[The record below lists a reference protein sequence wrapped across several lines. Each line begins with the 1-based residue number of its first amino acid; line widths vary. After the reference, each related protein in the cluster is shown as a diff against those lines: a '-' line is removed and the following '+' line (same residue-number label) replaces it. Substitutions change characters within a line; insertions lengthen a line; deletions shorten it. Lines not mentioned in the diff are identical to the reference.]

1 MSRKKFGE
9 ILLED
14 QLINS
19 NQLNDALE
27 RQKLSKKP
35 LGKILEEMDIIL
47 EEDIAKAL
55 SRQFGFPFARQ
66 IARHKF
72 PQSILDIIDAE
83 TALAHLVFPVKL
95 DGKTL
100 YLAMANPLNMTLQ
113 SNLAFKLN
121 LRIAPCV
128 STPTDIKA
136 AIEKHYKDVRS
147 PAHEDRS
154 WNILI
159 VDNQEP
165 ALNAAQ
171 AALVK
176 EGFTVHQARNG
187 VEGLKMAVQH
197 MPNLIITEIALPR
210 MDGIELFKSLRDN
223 PTLEDILVIA
233 YSGKSTAEDEYK
245 LLEMGFYDFIA
256 KPINP
261 IRLQARVK
269 RAVRWRGC
277 TKA

>member
-14 QLINS
+14 QLINN
-19 NQLNDALE
+19 NQLNDALA
-27 RQKLSKKP
+27 RQKTSKKP

-55 SRQFGFPFARQ
+55 SKQFGFPFARQ
-66 IARHKF
+66 IVRHKF
-72 PQSILDIIDAE
+72 SQSVLDIVEAE
-83 TALAHLVFPVKL
+83 TALAHLVFPLKL

-113 SNLAFKLN
+113 SNLSFKLG

-128 STPTDIKA
+128 ATPADIKA
-136 AIEKHYKDVRS
+136 AIEKHYKNSV
-147 PAHEDRS
+147 PATKEDRS
-154 WNILI
+154 WDILL
-159 VDNQEP
+159 VDNQEL
-165 ALNAAQ
+165 ALSAAE
-171 AALVK
+171 AALIK
-176 EGFTVHQARNG
+176 EGFTIHKARNG
-187 VEGLKMAVQH
+187 MEGLKMAVQYQ
-197 MPNLIITEIALPR
+197 PNLIITEIAMPR
-210 MDGIELFKSLRDN
+210 MDGIELFKALQDN
-223 PTLEDILVIA
+223 PALEDILVIA
-233 YSGKSTAEDEYK
+233 YTGKSAAEDEYK
-245 LLEMGFYDFIA
+245 LLDMGFYDFIA

-261 IRLQARVK
+261 VRLQARVK

>member
-14 QLINS
+14 QLINDE
-19 NQLNDALE
+19 QLNDALA
-27 RQKLSKKP
+27 RQKSLKKP

-55 SRQFGFPFARQ
+55 SKQFGFPFARQ
-66 IARHKF
+66 IVRHKF
-72 PQSILDIIDAE
+72 SQSILNVVDVE
-83 TALAHLVFPVKL
+83 TAMAHLVFPLKL

-113 SNLAFKLN
+113 SNLSFKLG

-136 AIEKHYKDVRS
+136 AIEKHYKS
-147 PAHEDRS
+147 PAPALKDSHS
-154 WNILI
+154 WDILL
-159 VDNQEP
+159 VDNQDL
-165 ALNAAQ
+165 ALSAAE
-171 AALVK
+171 AALSK
-176 EGFTVHQARNG
+176 EGFSIYKARNG
-187 VEGLKMAVQH
+187 VEGLKLALQH
-197 MPNLIITEIALPR
+197 QPNLIITEIVLPR
-210 MDGIELFKSLRDN
+210 MGGIEMFKALQNN
-223 PTLEDILVIA
+223 PDLDDIPVIA
-233 YSGKSTAEDEYK
+233 CSGKSTAENEYK

-261 IRLQARVK
+261 VRLQARVK
-269 RAVRWRGC
+269 RAVRSRGRSRP
-277 TKA
+277 